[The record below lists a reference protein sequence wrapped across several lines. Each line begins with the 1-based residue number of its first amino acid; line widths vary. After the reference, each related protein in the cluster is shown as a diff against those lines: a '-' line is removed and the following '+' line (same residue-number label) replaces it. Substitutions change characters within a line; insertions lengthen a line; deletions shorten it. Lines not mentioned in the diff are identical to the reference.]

1 MLALPRPGH
10 VSASGTGGRTP
21 SRVELWPGVA
31 MPFFRGASSK
41 AILAHLDDRSLK
53 RIYLE
58 NEMLIREGE
67 GPQNWK
73 QFKAALR
80 GIQRDVFAI
89 TVAEVAEGRVGIAA
103 PILMN
108 KRVVAGVSM
117 VFESGQVDAVAQA
130 GFPQQVVAAAERISL
145 ALSED
150 PGTISRG

>member
-1 MLALPRPGH
+1 
-10 VSASGTGGRTP
+10 
-21 SRVELWPGVA
+21 

-80 GIQRDVFAI
+80 GIQRDGFAI

-117 VFESGQVDAVAQA
+117 VFESGQVDAVGQA